1 MRPGVIVMA
10 AVFVSVVLLT
20 AGCGGRGGVGGPG
33 KGVDL
38 KYGISDQGQLTYRS
52 VTESVQ
58 DMNVHG
64 MEMRVT
70 SNKRLV
76 YSVLQKEREGEDLL
90 LLVTV
95 DSLSADTVSP
105 QGSISADV
113 DGVLGE
119 SFEMLLSPVGHEIDV
134 SGAEALEY
142 EMGMAGTRNLAADFQ
157 AVFPDLAGR
166 RVMVGDTWTT
176 ADTLNIEEGDSE
188 VIIMATAVNTLEGY
202 ETVGGLECVR
212 VSAAVT
218 GTLKGGGMQGGAK
231 MVFDGTF
238 EGNETWHFAYKE
250 GIYVKGVSESNILN
264 TVSLS
269 GPQELEIPVT
279 QTMKQKITLL
289 R

>member
-1 MRPGVIVMA
+1 MRLGIIVAAAVIVP
-10 AVFVSVVLLT
+10 VVLLT

-38 KYGISDQGQLTYRS
+38 KYDISDQGPSTYRS

-70 SNKRLV
+70 SIKRIV
-76 YSVLQKEREGEDLL
+76 YSVVPKGRKGEDLL
-90 LLVTV
+90 LSVTV
-95 DSLSADTVSP
+95 DSLDVDTVSP

-113 DGVLGE
+113 DEVLGE
-119 SFEMLLSPVGHEIDV
+119 SFEMLLSPMGHEIDV
-134 SGAEALEY
+134 SGAAALEY
-142 EMGMAGTRNLAADFQ
+142 GMGMAGTRNLAGDFQ

-176 ADTLNIEEGDSE
+176 ADTLNVEEGDSE
-188 VIIMATAVNTLEGY
+188 IIIMTTAVNTLEGY

-212 VSAAVT
+212 VSAAVA
-218 GTLKGGGMQGGAK
+218 GTLKGEGMQGGAK

-250 GIYVKGVSESNILN
+250 GIYVKGVSENNIQN
-264 TVSLS
+264 TVTLS

-279 QTMKQKITLL
+279 QTMRQEVTLL